1 MLLEA
6 LKKAE
11 DNGFHLKVNVIN
23 DNATTNTKKPN
34 GSPCSLSEAYDS
46 LACYCDATDSIID
59 VSFIHWINH

>member
-11 DNGFHLKVNVIN
+11 DNGFYLKVKVIN
-23 DNATTNTKKPN
+23 DNATNNTKTPN
-34 GSPCSLSEAYDS
+34 GSPYRLSEACDS

>member
-6 LKKAE
+6 LKSAE
-11 DNGFHLKVNVIN
+11 DNGFYLKVKVIN

-34 GSPCSLSEAYDS
+34 GSSCSLSEACDS

>member
-11 DNGFHLKVNVIN
+11 DNGFYLKVKVIN
-23 DNATTNTKKPN
+23 DNATNNTKTPK
-34 GSPCSLSEAYDS
+34 GSPCRLSEAYNY

>member
-6 LKKAE
+6 LKSAE
-11 DNGFHLKVNVIN
+11 DNGFYLKVKVIN
-23 DNATTNTKKPN
+23 DNAMTNTKKPK
-34 GSPCSLSEAYDS
+34 GSPCRLSKAYDS